1 MPVLPSVFAYESM
14 GTKWKVTVWD
24 ALQDDERKELESEVK
39 RRSKAFES
47 AYSRFDRSSLV
58 WSLTEKHGVVA
69 VPRDLVQMLR
79 LYEKFER
86 LSEGKFTPLVGFSLS
101 DMGYD
106 KEYSFEPKKKIR
118 PVPKFSDALHIVDE
132 EHIELS
138 DSVLIDV
145 GAVGKGYF
153 VDMIAALLRDRGYK
167 RFLVDGSGDIFYE
180 GDGQTL
186 RCGLE
191 HPADATKVIGVL
203 TITGGA
209 FCGSASNR
217 RRWHNYHH
225 IIDPQSLAS
234 PQHILA
240 TWVQAPTAAEADALA
255 TCVFL
260 CDPEKF
266 SSEHFEYCMLNDKH
280 AVKRSAGFGAELF

>member
-1 MPVLPSVFAYESM
+1 MPVSPSVFVYEAM
-14 GTKWKVTVWD
+14 GTKWKITVWD
-24 ALQDDERKELESEVK
+24 ALQNDELKDLESEVK

-47 AYSRFDRSSLV
+47 TYSRFDRSSLV
-58 WSLTEKHGVVA
+58 WSLAERRGVAA
-69 VPRDLVQMLR
+69 VPRDLVAMLR

-106 KEYSFEPKKKIR
+106 KEYSFEPKKTIR
-118 PVPKFSDALHIVDE
+118 PVPKFSDALRIVDD
-132 EHIELS
+132 EHIELFHS
-138 DSVLIDV
+138 TLIDV
-145 GAVGKGYF
+145 GALGKGYF
-153 VDMIAALLRDRGYK
+153 VDAIAALLRERGYK
-167 RFLVDGSGDIFYE
+167 RFLVDGSGDVFYE

-217 RRWHNYHH
+217 RRWHEYHH
-225 IIDPQSLAS
+225 IIDPQSLSS

-240 TWVQAPTAAEADALA
+240 TWVQASTAAEADALA

-260 CDPEKF
+260 CAPEKF
-266 SSEHFEYCMLNDKH
+266 SSCSFEYCILNDKY